1 MLTDAELEAFLD
13 EALPADVMSR
23 LEQSLREDKSLL
35 DRLAAVSSDRD
46 SGVHSLAAIWRTNR
60 ITCPSRQ
67 ELGNYLLGVL
77 TDEQSDFIKFHVDK
91 SGCRVCQAN
100 LNDLQAQQSEAA
112 TIKESR
118 RRKYFQSSA
127 GSLAGVKRSK

>member
-23 LEQSLREDKSLL
+23 LEQSLRQDKSLL

-60 ITCPSRQ
+60 LTCPSRQ
-67 ELGNYLLGVL
+67 ELGNYLLRVL
-77 TDEQSDFIKFHVDK
+77 TDEQSDFIKFHVDI

-127 GSLAGVKRSK
+127 GQLSKTS

>member
-35 DRLAAVSSDRD
+35 ERLAAVSSDRD

-60 ITCPSRQ
+60 LTCPSRQ

-77 TDEQSDFIKFHVDK
+77 TNEQSDFIKFHVET
-91 SGCRVCQAN
+91 SGCRTCQAN
-100 LNDLQAQQSEAA
+100 LSDLRAQQSEAA

-127 GSLAGVKRSK
+127 GQLSKTC